1 MKKPLNAKR
10 RVKALLT
17 AKVGPTRAP
26 VARTTVLLTRGGA
39 MPDKRKEAARNAC
52 RAHG

>member
-1 MKKPLNAKR
+1 MKKSLNAKR
-10 RVKALLT
+10 RLRVLQT
-17 AKVGPTRAP
+17 GTVSVPRAP